1 VNILMI
7 MADQLAA
14 PALGAYGHPVV
25 RSPHLDGL
33 AARGTLFENCYCNSP
48 LCVPSRQ
55 SMVSGRLA
63 SAIGSYDNAT
73 ELPAQ
78 APTFLHHL
86 RRGGYRTI
94 LAGKMHFVG
103 PDQLHGFEERLNSDI
118 YPATFEWTPDWRRGV
133 HGNPGTSA
141 RKLLRSGPAA
151 WSEQLAYDEDSQ
163 RRTLQRL
170 EGLACEKDGRPFF
183 MCVSYTHPH
192 DPYIITPKYWDLYDG
207 VEIDMPGAPAKS
219 VEKMHPLQQWLHVHH
234 ELDKCPPTTE
244 RILASRRA
252 YYGMISYVDD
262 KVGELLAVL
271 DRLGLRDDT
280 LVLFTSDHGDMMGE
294 HGMWFK
300 RTFHEWSARVPLI
313 VSRPGS
319 QAGRRVS
326 QVVSLVDLFSTLLD
340 LAGLP
345 PAEHALDGHSFAA
358 GVDGPLTNWKDSAVI
373 EYFGEGLIAPMRC
386 IRQGR
391 YKYVH
396 VHGCPPLLFDLQAD
410 PLEQDNL
417 AGRPEYTRIEV
428 DLRCAV
434 LRDFDS
440 PTVHAAILRSQQ
452 DRLMMWKALSKG
464 RVQPW
469 AWPVET
475 PGVAI

>member
-1 VNILMI
+1 M
-7 MADQLAA
+7 LAE
-14 PALGAYGHPVV
+14 PPVDGH
-25 RSPHLDGL
+25 
-33 AARGTLFENCYCNSP
+33 
-48 LCVPSRQ
+48 
-55 SMVSGRLA
+55 GRLP

-78 APTFLHHL
+78 VPTFLHHL

-94 LAGKMHFVG
+94 LAGKMHFIG

-141 RKLLRSGPAA
+141 RKLLQSGPAA
-151 WSEQLAYDEDSQ
+151 WSDQLAYDEDSQ

-170 EGLACEKDGRPFF
+170 EGLACEKDTRPFF
-183 MCVSYTHPH
+183 LCVSYTHPH
-192 DPYIITPKYWDLYDG
+192 DPYIITPKYWDLYAG
-207 VEIDMPGAPAKS
+207 VEIDMPAAPAEL
-219 VEKMHPLQQWLHVHH
+219 VAAAHPYTQWLHVHH
-234 ELDKCPPTTE
+234 ELDKYPPAEE

-252 YYGMISYVDD
+252 YYGMVSYVDD
-262 KVGELLAVL
+262 KVGELLAAL

-319 QAGRRVS
+319 QAGHRVP
-326 QVVSLVDLFSTLLD
+326 QAVSLVDLFPTLLS

-345 PAEHALDGHSFAA
+345 PAEHPLDGHSLAA
-358 GVDGPLTNWKDSAVI
+358 GLDGPLTGWKDSVVI

-386 IRQGR
+386 IRRGR
-391 YKYVH
+391 YKYAYVDR
-396 VHGCPPLLFDLQAD
+396 CPPQLFDLQAD
-410 PLEQDNL
+410 PLERHDL
-417 AGRPEYTRIEV
+417 AGGPEHAHVEA
-428 DLRCAV
+428 DLRAAV
-434 LRDFDS
+434 LRDFD
-440 PTVHAAILRSQQ
+440 PQAVHAAILCSQQ
-452 DRLMMWKALSKG
+452 DRLMMCEALFSG
-464 RVQPW
+464 RVHSW
-469 AWPVET
+469 AWPVPT
-475 PGVAI
+475 PGVAS